1 MTTLIERYVQEVVRR
16 VPADQRDDIAAELK
30 GTIADTV
37 DARQSTVSSDAA
49 EREVL
54 TEMGDP
60 ARLAARY
67 TDRPSVLIGPGL
79 YPAYTRLLAMLLTV
93 VLPVVVVVG
102 AAVEVLDGG
111 DAGAAI
117 GGAVTTIISVGGQMV
132 AWLTLVFAA
141 VERWA
146 PGTKLGTWTP
156 DQLPPMR
163 APDDK
168 RSDAVAHIAWHNP
181 SHRFARVAI
190 HGRIGLHRQ
199 RRAHRPPRPG
209 PVERMDVADPR
220 RPWWPRCRRRP
231 AVGRPPVDHR
241 LVAAAVVAEL
251 VFAAP
256 LAWILYQQQFFNRSS
271 SPTSPFTTISTPSP
285 PSAWSRSPPTRSSRD
300 CEHCGRD
307 LDGPASH
314 EPTVR
319 YENTTVTTCNRRGH
333 C

>member
-67 TDRPSVLIGPGL
+67 TDRPTVLIGPGL
-79 YPAYTRLLAMLLTV
+79 YPAYTRLLTMLLTV
-93 VLPVVVVVG
+93 VLPLVVVVG

-117 GGAVTTIISVGGQMV
+117 GGAVTTIITVGGQMV

-168 RSDAVAHIAWHNP
+168 RSDAVAHIAWHTLL
-181 SHRFARVAI
+181 
-190 HGRIGLHRQ
+190 IGLLVWQSTAGSVSTDSGEHIALLDPALWNGWMWPILVGLGGLVVVGVLRLAA
-199 RRAHRPPRPG
+199 RRWTTG
-209 PVERMDVADPR
+209 
-220 RPWWPRCRRRP
+220 
-231 AVGRPPVDHR
+231 

-256 LAWILYQQQFFNRSS
+256 LAWILYQQQFFNPVFVADVTVDDDFYTLATIGVVAVAAYEIVARLRTLRS
-271 SPTSPFTTISTPSP
+271 
-285 PSAWSRSPPTRSSRD
+285 
-300 CEHCGRD
+300 
-307 LDGPASH
+307 
-314 EPTVR
+314 
-319 YENTTVTTCNRRGH
+319 
-333 C
+333 